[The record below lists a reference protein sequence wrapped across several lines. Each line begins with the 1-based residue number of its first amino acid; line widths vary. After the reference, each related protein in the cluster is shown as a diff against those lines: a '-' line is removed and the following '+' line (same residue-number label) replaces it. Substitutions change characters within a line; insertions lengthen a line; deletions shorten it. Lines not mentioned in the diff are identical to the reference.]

1 MLTSTAGIMM
11 NSSATTGTPRPSET
25 RAALSGRTRSNAAAK
40 IIRVDD
46 RNSVP
51 DQPRN
56 QAAKSTT
63 IAIWK
68 IVLSTRYDTS
78 SGG

>member
-1 MLTSTAGIMM
+1 MLRKIDGTMM
-11 NSSATTGTPRPSET
+11 NRRAMIGTARRSET

-56 QAAKSTT
+56 HAPNSTI

-68 IVLSTRYDTS
+68 IELSIR
-78 SGG
+78 

>member
-1 MLTSTAGIMM
+1 MKSKATHGTA
-11 NSSATTGTPRPSET
+11 RRSET
-25 RAALSGRTRSNAAAK
+25 RAAASGRTRSNAAAK

-56 QAAKSTT
+56 HAPKTTT

-68 IVLSTRYDTS
+68 IRLSIRNEAN